1 MNPLDK
7 NVYEAI
13 ARKDLSFGCIITSN
27 EFHISKA
34 EEVEGKIN
42 VCMYF
47 SNQGNIRLQWFYVH
61 CPLTEEQV
69 YFDFTDVLRYTIKGH
84 PILLSDVMNWGGD
97 KTGTFQ
103 YYWDLSLPTYD
114 EQSEECKEFIRN
126 LVK

>member
-7 NVYEAI
+7 KVYEAVS
-13 ARKDLSFGCIITSN
+13 RKDLSFGCRILIDGYDEMRFCWGEEFSSERYAVVTEMDGECYWYEGYFEKEII
-27 EFHISKA
+27 
-34 EEVEGKIN
+34 
-42 VCMYF
+42 
-47 SNQGNIRLQWFYVH
+47 
-61 CPLTEEQV
+61 
-69 YFDFTDVLRYTIKGH
+69 GH